1 MAQDRA
7 DISMQSRIPVGGRSF
22 GFEGDSGSFPG
33 RIFAPLTARKTAVVT
48 ERISGRQGRG

>member
-7 DISMQSRIPVGGRSF
+7 DISMQSVIPVGGRGC
-22 GFEGDSGSFPG
+22 GFEGDCGSFPD

-48 ERISGRQGRG
+48 ERISGRSCRG